1 MEEDIAVYK
10 DSVFKTKQYIEKRL
24 EAAVDKASARIKYDE
39 AHDEQLLKG
48 LSIVREFIKNK
59 KRVCYGGTAMNAI
72 LPVSKQFY
80 DKDVDLPDYD
90 FYTPDLEGDV
100 KELVAVLKKGGF
112 NDVYSKVGI
121 HDGTKKVL
129 VNYTAIADISYIDP
143 ELFGVL
149 FRRSIVKEG
158 MHYTDENIL
167 RMMMYTELSR
177 PKGMVERW
185 TKVFDRLQLI
195 NESFPIKGCTIN
207 TGKKLQIPFAIRKSI
222 IDFIIEWKRV
232 LCNGPIVP
240 LYRRG
245 IRTRDAVFRV
255 QEGGPILFTS
265 PDPKIDA
272 AALQKLLKDPEIT
285 LFRHRPRGDLVPE
298 RIELRQGTATICIIV
313 EEIACHSYVPF
324 PTDDKR
330 TIYIGSLEFLI
341 TLYLS
346 LSIFTLHGEDVL
358 GPRIMCQVRELIK
371 ILKENYS
378 AHSSQ
383 FPPFAL
389 QCRGHQTRF
398 ASLLREK
405 IKRQKKEK
413 GGTKSVT
420 RKISASRKKSLGR
433 RTLKNDSVVGDPQ

>member
-1 MEEDIAVYK
+1 MEEDIVQDR
-10 DSVFKTKQYIEKRL
+10 DSVFKTKEYIEKRL
-24 EAAVDKASARIKYDE
+24 EDAIEKGSKRIKYEE
-39 AHDEQLLKG
+39 AHDEQLLLG
-48 LSIVREFIKNK
+48 LSIVRDFIKDK

-72 LPVSKQFY
+72 LPESKQFY
-80 DKDVDLPDYD
+80 DTDVDLPDYD

-100 KELVAVLKKGGF
+100 KELVARLKKEGF
-112 NDVYSKVGI
+112 SDVYSKIGI

-129 VNYTAIADISYIDP
+129 VNYTPIADISYIDP
-143 ELFGVL
+143 EIFGVL
-149 FRRSIVKEG
+149 FRRSVVKENI
-158 MHYTDENIL
+158 HYTDENIL

-177 PKGMVERW
+177 PKGMLSRW
-185 TKVFDRLQLI
+185 QKVFERLELI
-195 NESFPIKGCTIN
+195 NEAFPIKGCTIN
-207 TGKKLQIPFAIRKSI
+207 DGKKLQIPFPIRKHI
-222 IDFIIEWKRV
+222 FDFIIEWKRI

-245 IRTRDAVFRV
+245 IRKRDAVFRI

-265 PDPKIDA
+265 PDPKVDA
-272 AALQKLLKDPEIT
+272 AALYKQINQPDIRLLV
-285 LFRHRPRGDLVPE
+285 HRERGDLVPS
-298 RIELRQGTATICIIV
+298 RIELRQGAMTLCIIV
-313 EEIACHSYVPF
+313 KEIACHSYVPF
-324 PTDDKR
+324 PTSDKQ
-330 TIYIGSLEFLI
+330 TIFIGSLEFLI

-378 AHSSQ
+378 AKKSQ
-383 FPPFAL
+383 FEPFAL

-413 GGTKSVT
+413 DGST
-420 RKISASRKKSLGR
+420 RKKTAKKSTTKKSSR
-433 RTLKNDSVVGDPQ
+433 DRT